1 MLLKRINHYAKAVLT
16 GLGAAGVAVV
26 TYAPNAENEVGLI
39 LGLAG
44 AFGLALAVAVKKNG
58 PKAS

>member
-1 MLLKRINHYAKAVLT
+1 MKKALYYAKAIVA

-26 TYAPNAENEVGLI
+26 TYAPNADNEVGLI

-44 AFGLALAVAVKKNG
+44 AVVVGIGVAAKGNG
-58 PKAS
+58 RKPRG